1 MSQFARINCYCI
13 FNVLYFWVFLVIVC
27 MEWDVKISSCLFIR
41 AWSNIPSLFYLLTAA
56 LHIIYLTDVWA
67 VTECHSCDAN
77 LEKKLWPGAAF
88 LWILCLR
95 VNSRTEHIC
104 ALSVQ
109 QPAFLF
115 CFQQCSWVKFS
126 TALTTSVTALYF
138 APHAGSAA

>member
-1 MSQFARINCYCI
+1 MWNARINCYCI

-27 MEWDVKISSCLFIR
+27 MEWDVKISSCLFVL
-41 AWSNIPSLFYLLTAA
+41 AWSNIPSLFYLLTVA
-56 LHIIYLTDVWA
+56 LYIIYLMTSEQWLSATA
-67 VTECHSCDAN
+67 VMQTWK
-77 LEKKLWPGAAF
+77 KKLWPGAAF

-104 ALSVQ
+104 ALSVE